1 MKKLVKSLLMLL
13 VGMFVLPADAMAQQ
27 MPPIPVD
34 TTVRIGKLPNGLT
47 YYIRHNE
54 YPKGQAE
61 FFIAQKVGSIL
72 EEDNQRGLAHFLEH
86 MCFNGTKNFPGNQ
99 VVSWLETKGVKFGQ
113 NLNAYTSIDETV
125 YNISNVPTA
134 NEAVQDSCLL
144 ILHDWA
150 CDLLLEDAE
159 IDKEREVIHQEW
171 RRSMVGQMRI
181 LEKLLP
187 KMYPG
192 NRYGERLPIGT
203 IDVIDNFPYKALRD
217 YYETWYRPDQQ
228 GIIVV
233 GDIDVDRIEAKIKEM
248 FSHIEMPADAKE
260 RIYYPVEDT
269 PGTIYAIGQDKE
281 QSSTQVQLMF
291 KRDATPKEMKGDF
304 PYMVMDYVSHMITSM
319 LNTRLEDMSSKPD
332 APFAAAGVSDG
343 EFFVA
348 STKDAFSVSGVA
360 KTTDIKPV
368 VEALYR
374 EVLRAQRGGFTAT
387 EYARARA
394 EYLSRLE
401 KSYKNR
407 ASRESGSYAREY
419 ASHFTENEPIPG
431 IEWEYQMMNMVVNQ
445 IPVEVVNQ
453 AFAQYITPE
462 NRILLALLPEKDG
475 VVAPTEEE
483 LAQVMAAVDAE
494 TIEAYV
500 DNVKSE
506 PLIKNLPAVG
516 KVIEESQDAT
526 WGTTEWTLSNG
537 AKVIIKPTKFKED
550 EILMTAV
557 AKGGTSVI
565 GDELANELIVAS
577 IAFNQYGLGDYTNTD
592 LQKYLAGKQ
601 VSLRV
606 SYSDYN
612 RQILGNTTPKDLN
625 TMMELTYMMFTD
637 FNITEDEYAAMQNM
651 YAGVLQNQEATPN
664 FQFNKFLVKSLFT
677 NPRNQM
683 LSVDIIKSAD
693 RQKMLDIAKQMT
705 ENAADY
711 TFVFVGNVDAEALKP
726 LVEQYIASIPG
737 DAKKA
742 TKNVVLNN
750 SLAMGKG
757 TKTDE
762 STYKMETP
770 QTTAAIIAFADMEY
784 TDKNQTLASM
794 AGQILSARLIAT
806 VREKEGAVYSIG
818 ARGSMSRIANEPV
831 TIQTQFPMK
840 PELKEKVLGMI
851 KNEFVDMESNITEE
865 EFNKVKEFMIKSAIE
880 AKEKNGS
887 WLNGLAGVQIN
898 GVDTFN
904 NRVETL
910 NSLTVKDVQDFMKE
924 FNKQGN
930 YRVVIQDPAQ

>member
-1 MKKLVKSLLMLL
+1 MKKLVKTMFMLLAGMLMLP
-13 VGMFVLPADAMAQQ
+13 VVAVAQ
-27 MPPIPVD
+27 MSTLPVD

-72 EEDNQRGLAHFLEH
+72 EEDDQRGLAHFLEH

-113 NLNAYTSIDETV
+113 NLNAYTSVDETV

-134 NEAVQDSCLL
+134 DIAVQDSCLL

-150 CDLLLEDAE
+150 NDLLLEDAE

-187 KMYPG
+187 VMYPN
-192 NRYGERLPIGT
+192 NRYGYRLPIGT
-203 IDVIDNFPYKALRD
+203 MEVIDNFPYKALRD

-228 GIIVV
+228 GVIVV
-233 GDIDVDRIEAKIKEM
+233 GDIDVDRIEAKIKEI
-248 FSHIEMPADAKE
+248 FSPIEMPADAKE
-260 RIYYPVEDT
+260 RVYYPVEDT

-281 QSSTQVQLMF
+281 QASTMVQLMF
-291 KRDATPKEMKGDF
+291 KREAIPDEMKDNLM
-304 PYMVMDYVSHMITSM
+304 YYVIKYINRMIAEM
-319 LNTRLEDMSSKPD
+319 LDTRLEDMSSKPD
-332 APFAAAGVSDG
+332 APFAGAGASDG
-343 EFFVA
+343 EFFLA
-348 STKDAFSVSGVA
+348 KTKDAFSVSGVA
-360 KTTDIKPV
+360 KDTDIKPV

-387 EYARARA
+387 EYARARS
-394 EYLSRLE
+394 EYLSRIE

-407 ASRESGSYAREY
+407 ASRESGSFAREY
-419 ASHFTENEPIPG
+419 VRHFVDNEPIPG
-431 IEWEYQMMNMVVNQ
+431 IEMEYQMMTMIANQ
-445 IPVEVVNQ
+445 IPVDQINV
-453 AFAQYITPE
+453 AFNQYITPD
-462 NRILLALLPEKDG
+462 NRVLLALLPEKEG
-475 VVAPTEEE
+475 VVMPTEEE
-483 LAQVMAAVDAE
+483 LAQVMTAVEAE
-494 TIEAYV
+494 EIEAYV

-506 PLIKNLPAVG
+506 PLITNLPAVG
-516 KVIEESQDAT
+516 AIVNESQNAT

-557 AKGGTSVI
+557 ANGGTSVI
-565 GDELANELIVAS
+565 GDELANELIASS
-577 IAFNQYGLGDYTNTD
+577 IAFNQYGLGDYSNTD

-601 VSLRV
+601 VSLRL
-606 SYSDYN
+606 SLSNYT
-612 RQILGNTTPKDLN
+612 RQISGNTTPKDLN
-625 TMMELTYMMFTD
+625 TLMELMYMMFTN
-637 FNITEDEYAAMQNM
+637 FNITEDEYVAMQNM
-651 YAGVLQNQEATPN
+651 YAGLLQNQEATPD
-664 FQFNKFLVKSLFT
+664 FQFNKNLTKALYS

-683 LSVDIIKSAD
+683 LSVEILKSAD
-693 RQKMLDIAKQMT
+693 RQKMLDIAKKMT
-705 ENAADY
+705 ANAADY
-711 TFVFVGNVDAEALKP
+711 TFVVVGNVDVEALKP

-737 DAKKA
+737 NAETAIKKA
-742 TKNVVLNN
+742 ELNE
-750 SLAMGKG
+750 SLGMGKG

-762 STYKMETP
+762 FTYKMETP
-770 QTTAAIIAFADMEY
+770 QTTAAIISFADMEY
-784 TDKNQTLASM
+784 TDKNQTLASI
-794 AGQILSARLIAT
+794 AGQILSARLIST
-806 VREKEGAVYSIG
+806 IREKEGAVYSIWAQG
-818 ARGSMSRIANEPV
+818 RMSRVSNEPI
-831 TIQTQFPMK
+831 TIQSVFPMK

-865 EFNKVKEFMIKSAIE
+865 EFNKVKEFMIKGAKE

-887 WLNGLAGVQIN
+887 WLNGIIGEQIN

-904 NRVETL
+904 NSEATI
-910 NSLTVKDVQDFMKE
+910 SSITVNDVQEFMKA
-924 FNKQGN
+924 FNGQGN
-930 YRVVIQDPAQ
+930 YRVVILDPAE